1 MSEHNFVYVPIGI
14 TSFLIV
20 IVVAKTSILLAL
32 LIPASLFLLPNQ

>member
-1 MSEHNFVYVPIGI
+1 MTEYNFVYVPIGI
-14 TSFLIV
+14 TSFV